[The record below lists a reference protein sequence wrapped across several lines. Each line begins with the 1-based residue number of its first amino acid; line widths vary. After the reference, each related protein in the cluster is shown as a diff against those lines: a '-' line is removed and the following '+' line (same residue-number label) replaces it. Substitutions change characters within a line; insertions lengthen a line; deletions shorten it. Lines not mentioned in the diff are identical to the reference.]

1 MAFPISESGKLTCA
15 GVFPILEGGKLTHD
29 ITVELLARS
38 VRHNDKLW
46 ASLPQI
52 PSSFFDAMKNLRTYF
67 KVIFDSPK
75 ISDDN
80 LRKFA
85 EIHLQRLSA
94 GNPGG
99 IFTALITATT
109 GAYQAYFG
117 AIVDEATRA
126 AIQKGMTLKMN
137 NALDAFLEAA
147 RRQEGRI
154 RAEYDKESAV
164 YAEFYPQGLN
174 EYNQASLADVEALM
188 LRYAQAAERH
198 VALLGQNFVDTFK
211 DFHAKFT
218 AVRTA
223 QLLAI
228 GGVKA
233 EKTDTRGNRD
243 ALEDQLMDNLFTL
256 AMKFKRDADAGM
268 AYFDQSFLRD
278 TDAAEEDADDAPP
291 PPQA

>member
-1 MAFPISESGKLTCA
+1 MTNF
-15 GVFPILEGGKLTHD
+15 
-29 ITVELLARS
+29 R
-38 VRHNDKLW
+38 
-46 ASLPQI
+46 LPFYD
-52 PSSFFDAMKNLRTYF
+52 PLGNSFDAMRNIHTYF
-67 KVIFDSPK
+67 KVIFDSSK

-94 GNPGG
+94 DNPGG
-99 IFTALITATT
+99 IFTTLISGTTA
-109 GAYQAYFG
+109 AYQAYFG

-137 NALDAFLEAA
+137 DTLAAFIEAV

-154 RAEYDKESAV
+154 HAEYGKESAE

-174 EYNQASLADVEALM
+174 EYNQASLADVETLM

-198 VALLGQNFVDTFK
+198 AALLGQSFVDTFT
-211 DFHAKFT
+211 DFHADF
-218 AVRTA
+218 AAARTA

-228 GGVKA
+228 GEVKA
-233 EKTDTRGNRD
+233 EKSATRSNRD
-243 ALEDQLMDNLFTL
+243 ALEDQLMDNLLTL
-256 AMKFKRDADAGM
+256 AMKFKRNADAGM

-278 TDAAEEDADDAPP
+278 TDKDDEEDEVAPL

>member
-1 MAFPISESGKLTCA
+1 MTNFWLPFHK
-15 GVFPILEGGKLTHD
+15 IL
-29 ITVELLARS
+29 V
-38 VRHNDKLW
+38 
-46 ASLPQI
+46 Q
-52 PSSFFDAMKNLRTYF
+52 FFDAMKNLRTYF

-137 NALDAFLEAA
+137 DALDAFHEAV

-154 RAEYDKESAV
+154 RAEYDKESAT

-174 EYNQASLADVEALM
+174 EYNKSTLADVEALM
-188 LRYAQAAERH
+188 LRFAQAAERH

-211 DFHAKFT
+211 GFHAEFT
-218 AVRTA
+218 AARTA

-278 TDAAEEDADDAPP
+278 TDAAEDDADDAPP